1 LANLL
6 KIDMIKIN
14 TKKFLLICLIA
25 PLLSSCSEGGLMW
38 HVTADKEQKAKYFS
52 KGMQKLNMQNV
63 ANEKFNETPLTKS
76 CQEGWDGKFSCTSY

>member
-1 LANLL
+1 MANLL

-52 KGMQKLNMQNV
+52 KGTQKLNMQNDT
-63 ANEKFNETPLTKS
+63 NEKFNETPLTKS

>member
-1 LANLL
+1 
-6 KIDMIKIN
+6 
-14 TKKFLLICLIA
+14 
-25 PLLSSCSEGGLMW
+25 MW